1 MFVARELIPT
11 YEQLGRWIAPSRM
24 GDDFRFV
31 KISLNTCAR
40 NQAIFDLDISMRVNN
55 EFGTIDL

>member
-1 MFVARELIPT
+1 MDRPIKE
-11 YEQLGRWIAPSRM
+11 

-40 NQAIFDLDISMRVNN
+40 NEAIFDLAISMRGNN

>member
-1 MFVARELIPT
+1 MDRPIKE
-11 YEQLGRWIAPSRM
+11 